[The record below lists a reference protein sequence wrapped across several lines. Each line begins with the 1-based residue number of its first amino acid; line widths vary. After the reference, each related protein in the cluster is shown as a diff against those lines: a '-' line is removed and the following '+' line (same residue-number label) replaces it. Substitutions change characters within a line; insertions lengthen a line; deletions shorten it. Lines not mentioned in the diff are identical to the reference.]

1 MNQCMGCQAGWPMMP
16 GRQNMHVDRVLDSTK
31 DFRFGM
37 EMVACTRHLY
47 DTPRDTLL
55 ACPMPTSTTPSR

>member
-1 MNQCMGCQAGWPMMP
+1 MNQCMGCQAGWPMLP
-16 GRQNMHVDRVLDSTK
+16 GSSTIHVDRVLASAQ

-47 DTPRDTLL
+47 DSPRDTLPV
-55 ACPMPTSTTPSR
+55 CPMPTSTPPSR